1 MRLFISFIFIIFVI
15 LFCGMTSAQELSHY
29 YTPSGFSMPMLESG
43 EYSISLAGDY
53 YRSLGNNSAENPFY
67 GNYDYDSRD
76 YHLSLGGILAL
87 NRQFLIRGELS
98 YYPRQTTGDNKFHY
112 AFIFPFDTSTT
123 DYQRL
128 VKQKTSLQPQLLL
141 AYRPSQILEISIGAR
156 YSSVTS
162 DIINLPTTDLS
173 EDVRSKWEVQTFF
186 FNVTYLG
193 KL

>member
-1 MRLFISFIFIIFVI
+1 MRGSIRVIFIIFVFF
-15 LFCGMTSAQELSHY
+15 FCGAASAQELSHY

-43 EYSISLAGDY
+43 EYTISLRGY
-53 YRSLGNNSAENPFY
+53 YDRVLGNSSAENPFY
-67 GNYDYDSRD
+67 GNYDQNSKD
-76 YHLSLGGILAL
+76 YYLSIGGTIAV

-98 YYPRQTTGDNKFHY
+98 YYPRQTAGDYKYHY
-112 AFIFPFDTSTT
+112 AYIFPFDTSIS

-141 AYRPSQILEISIGAR
+141 AYRPLQNLEISIGAR

-162 DIINLPTTDLS
+162 EIINLPTADLS
-173 EDVRSKWEVQTFF
+173 DDVRSKWEMQTFY